1 MRGQGQSGQAIKL
14 FQITLYV
21 NNPSFKSNNVTFL
34 GCQNIGYSNP
44 SYIFSEGSSTQDP
57 QPPVSTSPVNGDF
70 LVQRHTS
77 SKFCMKI

>member
-34 GCQNIGYSNP
+34 GCQNISYSNP
-44 SYIFSEGSSTQDP
+44 SYIFSEGSSTEDP
-57 QPPVSTSPVNGDF
+57 NPQYLRPRLMVTSLSKDIPLVNF
-70 LVQRHTS
+70 V
-77 SKFCMKI
+77 